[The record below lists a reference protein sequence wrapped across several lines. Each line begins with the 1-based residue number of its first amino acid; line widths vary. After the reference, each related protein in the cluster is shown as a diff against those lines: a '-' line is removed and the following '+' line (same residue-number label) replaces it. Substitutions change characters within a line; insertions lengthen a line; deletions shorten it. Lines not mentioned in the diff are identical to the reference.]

1 MENNNTLPKKPDC
14 KRPVIFGEVLYDC
27 FPDGQAVL
35 GGAPF
40 NVAWH
45 LQGFGLAPL
54 FISRVGDDPLGHRV
68 KDAMHSHGM
77 NTSGLQLDS
86 SHPTGKVTISLS
98 GNSHSFEITPD
109 QAYDYIDQGALP
121 PMPDT
126 ALFYHGSL
134 AARSPVSAQTL
145 AVLGTRYASKRMVDV
160 NLRSPWWQQQQV
172 LEMVNHAWLA
182 KLNDE
187 ELRQLVPDTDDDAS
201 RMQQLINSE
210 KLQLL
215 LVTRGAAGAELLTAD
230 GDSFQVAPDP
240 VTNVVDTVGAG
251 DALTSVL
258 ILAVLQGWPYQQA
271 LERSQSFASAIVGCR
286 GAIVE
291 EPGFYQPFI
300 DAWELS

>member
-1 MENNNTLPKKPDC
+1 MLDC
-14 KRPVIFGEVLYDC
+14 ERPVIFGEVLYDC

-45 LQGFGLAPL
+45 LQGFGLSPL

-68 KDAMHSHGM
+68 RDAMHNHGM

-98 GNSHSFEITPD
+98 DSSHSFEIIPD

-121 PMPDT
+121 PMPDST
-126 ALFYHGSL
+126 LFYHGSL
-134 AARSPVSAQTL
+134 AARSPISAQTL
-145 AVLGTRYASKRMVDV
+145 AVLATRYASKRMVDV

-172 LEMVNHAWLA
+172 LEMVNNAWLA

-187 ELRQLVPDTDDDAS
+187 ELRQLVPVADNDAS
-201 RMQQLINSE
+201 RMQQLIKNAG
-210 KLQLL
+210 LQLL
-215 LVTRGAAGAELLTAD
+215 LLTRGAAGAELLTAA
-230 GDSFQVAPDP
+230 GDRFQVTPDA
-240 VTNVVDTVGAG
+240 VTDVIDTVGAG

-258 ILAVLQGWPYQQA
+258 IMAVLQGWPYQQA
-271 LERSQSFASAIVGCR
+271 LERSQAFASAIIGRR

>member
-1 MENNNTLPKKPDC
+1 MVDS

-68 KDAMHSHGM
+68 RDAMHKHGM
-77 NTSGLQLDS
+77 DASGLQLDS
-86 SHPTGKVTISLS
+86 SHPTGKVTITLS
-98 GNSHSFEITPD
+98 GNSHSFEIIPD
-109 QAYDYIDQGALP
+109 QAYDYIGREALP
-121 PMPDT
+121 PMPEST
-126 ALFYHGSL
+126 LFYHGSL

-145 AVLGTRYASKRMVDV
+145 EFLRTRYTGKRLVDV

-172 LEMVNHAWLA
+172 LEMIDKAWLA

-187 ELRQLVPDTDDDAS
+187 ELLQLAPDAENDTS
-201 RMQQLINSE
+201 RMQRLIKNAG
-210 KLQLL
+210 LQLL
-215 LVTRGAAGAELLTAD
+215 LVTRGAAGAELLTAS
-230 GDSFQVAPDP
+230 GDIFRVAPNP
-240 VTNVVDTVGAG
+240 VTDVVDTVGAG

-258 ILAVLQGWPYQQA
+258 ILALLLGWPYQQA
-271 LERSQSFASAIVGCR
+271 LERSQTFASAIVGHR

-300 DAWELS
+300 DAWEL

>member
-1 MENNNTLPKKPDC
+1 MPDSE
-14 KRPVIFGEVLYDC
+14 RPVIFGEVLYDC

-68 KDAMHSHGM
+68 RDAMHNHGM
-77 NTSGLQLDS
+77 DASGLQLDS

-98 GNSHSFEITPD
+98 GSSHSFEIIPD

-126 ALFYHGSL
+126 TLFYHGSL

-145 AVLGTRYASKRMVDV
+145 AFLSTRYASKRMVDV
-160 NLRSPWWQQQQV
+160 NLRSPWWQQRQI

-187 ELRQLVPDTDDDAS
+187 ELRQLVPDTDNDAS

-251 DALTSVL
+251 DALTSVF
-258 ILAVLQGWPYQQA
+258 ILAVLQGWPFQQA

-291 EPGFYQPFI
+291 KPGFYQPFI

>member
-1 MENNNTLPKKPDC
+1 MADIE
-14 KRPVIFGEVLYDC
+14 RPVIFGEVLYDC

-45 LQGFGLAPL
+45 LQGFGRAPL
-54 FISRVGDDPLGHRV
+54 FISRVGDDPLGHHVR
-68 KDAMHSHGM
+68 DAMHNHGM
-77 NTSGLQLDS
+77 DASGLQLDS
-86 SHPTGKVTISLS
+86 LHPTGKVTITLS
-98 GNSHSFEITPD
+98 GKNHSFEIIPD

-121 PMPDT
+121 PLPDST
-126 ALFYHGSL
+126 LFYHGSL

-145 AVLGTRYASKRMVDV
+145 AFLNTRYAGKRLVDV

-172 LEMVNHAWLA
+172 LELVDGAWLA

-187 ELRQLVPDTDDDAS
+187 ELQLLVPDADDDAS
-201 RMQQLINSE
+201 RIQQLINTAG
-210 KLQLL
+210 LQLL
-215 LVTRGAAGAELLTAD
+215 LVTRGAAGAELLTAS
-230 GDSFQVAPDP
+230 GDSFRVAPDS
-240 VTNVVDTVGAG
+240 VTDVVDTVGAG
-251 DALTSVL
+251 DAMTSVL
-258 ILAVLQGWPYQQA
+258 ILAILQGWPWQLA
-271 LERSQSFASAIVGCR
+271 LERAQAFASAIVGQR